1 MGPTNDG
8 YSDSFFE
15 AVRQDRYEVV
25 DEILMNSPDTINLK
39 DADGYNIIQLSI
51 MNRAEKVYNLTY
63 HIIER
68 TKSRKEMTDS
78 YDNNLGHLA
87 GRLAPSFVLDRTTG
101 AALQLQRDLLWF
113 EEVEKLVLPLQLE
126 EKNIYKETPAM
137 VFTREHQDLLKQ
149 GEIWLKKTAES
160 CSITAA
166 LIVTAVFAAAITV
179 PGGSNQESGI
189 PLFEKEIFFTIF
201 AASNALSLFTG
212 TTALL
217 LFLSILTA
225 RSSEK
230 DFRVI
235 LPRGLILG
243 LLTLFLSTISML
255 VAFGAI
261 LFLVFCDKRPWML
274 AQICVSACLPIL
286 VIVTIKLPLLVDLI
300 KSTYS
305 PIIGKKSYLES
316 CNVNRKNTIFT

>member
-87 GRLAPSFVLDRTTG
+87 GRLAPSF
-101 AALQLQRDLLWF
+101 
-113 EEVEKLVLPLQLE
+113 EVEKLVLPLQLE